1 MIAGINAALRVQG
14 KEELVLDLEA
24 VKLGRETAILGVL
37 TDDLTRGGYR

>member
-1 MIAGINAALRVQG
+1 MIAGINAARAVQG
-14 KEELVLDLEA
+14 LEA